1 MNYLEKYKE
10 SPYLLTEDEVKA
22 KPLGDILEL
31 VKHIEQ
37 VVAQT
42 MKDLNT
48 HLENA
53 KSLQRVMTALNE
65 GVSKQ

>member
-10 SPYLLTEDEVKA
+10 SPYLLTEDEIKA

-42 MKDLNT
+42 MKDLNV

-53 KSLQRVMTALNE
+53 KSLKRVMTLMNE
-65 GVSKQ
+65 GVSE

>member
-1 MNYLEKYKE
+1 MSYLEKYKE

-65 GVSKQ
+65 GRSK

>member
-65 GVSKQ
+65 GVSK